1 MRSRK
6 SSSSSQISSK
16 SKRARKEEM
25 TREFENCLEQ
35 VLTWLLEAEEELN
48 LLENVNQND
57 LKAVRKQFK
66 DFELFMASLT
76 ESQDTVG
83 RVLHRRLLPQLSHP
97 CFSFLPFFFVHTLF
111 LFHPLIDTFFPQC
124 NFLLLVMLKNIFPS
138 SSFSLFISDCL
149 IFRGQLLCGK
159 AENEDERIA
168 IEGQLRVVNG
178 RWEALRELSMQRQN
192 ELQLNINK
200 LQNLELESI
209 DKWLG
214 VVELEMTSCE
224 PLAATAETAIQQI
237 EAHSRL
243 QSKIHDFQ
251 DTINDLSS
259 FVAVVDDVDSSEERI
274 GALEQRL
281 QSIGDRWRAIC
292 EWAEVRATQL
302 DGLAEL
308 CAHTNEVFEMLNE
321 WLKERE
327 HELLGLKSAHHLED
341 SQQVAEQ
348 FVQIRK
354 LQHAETALEA
364 EHSSF
369 VKLSQL
375 SCELVARLEKGNS
388 GAANDVRRRLDTVTQ
403 RWDNLVARIEEHSR
417 TLVQSGKADVRQ
429 IKRARELPTVC
440 PSSSHE
446 QKAKAAQVVKQNEA
460 PLKAKPCETLPAGS
474 QETTDT
480 ESEEAGNQIVERF
493 LRHVAKLTTELEPL
507 RAWSASFTI
516 SKKPDQVRKMIN
528 VCQEKLIEIKEQ
540 EARVNRLQLELE
552 HMHLSSSLSTSQLKK
567 ANDAFETFAKN
578 WAKIVTKISEAM
590 NVLTGQDMSDKETR
604 VAKGVEQWIES
615 CDKWVQ
621 TFFLD
626 FLNKNITFI
635 EKDPVKR
642 AILKKGLDIVRKRI
656 EVLTQEQTT
665 SKTEAEVNVEL
676 ENKWCT
682 VGDVDLLD
690 KEVQR
695 AEKIVELAR
704 KEELSA
710 ETIEKAETRLAEM
723 IEKRRATIA
732 ALEKMKAA
740 EEGLQSIAVSVEAT
754 SSSDL
759 SIGGTIVELEHAREQ
774 LTSYQTLKKEAERA
788 AEKMLALDDNVP
800 HTMLTSTRNRIR
812 NLSDQW
818 RDLENAIEDHLN
830 CARKEHRRSVQ
841 KKISNEERFL
851 EELEKRLTDSERASD
866 AEECCEHLDNLESL
880 LEKVDSPLEVDE
892 SSIPSMDES
901 FVRESYLRL
910 NETRR
915 RLADAT
921 RERIAALSRAVA
933 DCEHF
938 EKQMADVQQ
947 WSSTVSTLL
956 DLRKSSD
963 VSALDVPDEYKAK
976 IFSCSYC
983 SFY

>member
-1 MRSRK
+1 MVCYLMTLYLSLLGKSSIAALQATDPLVDVPSHELSSPQRQDTIYFADDRKASIVEMSSIADAAPTSPSQLRSLMPAETSVGSIQPAIEMMAVPIHSATETVALPIQPQKQQQQQEQQQLLQQQQQQQLPQPEVQHQRQQPQQCSATPSTSTSVVPAEVTVRTKRPHEKSIDQPSTESEMRSRK

-83 RVLHRRLLPQLSHP
+83 RVLH
-97 CFSFLPFFFVHTLF
+97 
-111 LFHPLIDTFFPQC
+111 
-124 NFLLLVMLKNIFPS
+124 
-138 SSFSLFISDCL
+138 
-149 IFRGQLLCGK
+149 RGQLLCGK

-348 FVQIRK
+348 IRK

-375 SCELVARLEKGNS
+375 SLNWWHVWKKGIAVLRMMS
-388 GAANDVRRRLDTVTQ
+388 VVVWIPSPNDGTIWWQ
-403 RWDNLVARIEEHSR
+403 GSR
-417 TLVQSGKADVRQ
+417 
-429 IKRARELPTVC
+429 
-440 PSSSHE
+440 
-446 QKAKAAQVVKQNEA
+446 N
-460 PLKAKPCETLPAGS
+460 
-474 QETTDT
+474 
-480 ESEEAGNQIVERF
+480 IVER
-493 LRHVAKLTTELEPL
+493 L
-507 RAWSASFTI
+507 
-516 SKKPDQVRKMIN
+516 SKAVRLM
-528 VCQEKLIEIKEQ
+528 
-540 EARVNRLQLELE
+540 
-552 HMHLSSSLSTSQLKK
+552 
-567 ANDAFETFAKN
+567 F
-578 WAKIVTKISEAM
+578 
-590 NVLTGQDMSDKETR
+590 
-604 VAKGVEQWIES
+604 
-615 CDKWVQ
+615 
-621 TFFLD
+621 
-626 FLNKNITFI
+626 
-635 EKDPVKR
+635 VK
-642 AILKKGLDIVRKRI
+642 
-656 EVLTQEQTT
+656 
-665 SKTEAEVNVEL
+665 
-676 ENKWCT
+676 
-682 VGDVDLLD
+682 
-690 KEVQR
+690 
-695 AEKIVELAR
+695 
-704 KEELSA
+704 
-710 ETIEKAETRLAEM
+710 
-723 IEKRRATIA
+723 
-732 ALEKMKAA
+732 
-740 EEGLQSIAVSVEAT
+740 
-754 SSSDL
+754 
-759 SIGGTIVELEHAREQ
+759 
-774 LTSYQTLKKEAERA
+774 
-788 AEKMLALDDNVP
+788 
-800 HTMLTSTRNRIR
+800 
-812 NLSDQW
+812 
-818 RDLENAIEDHLN
+818 
-830 CARKEHRRSVQ
+830 
-841 KKISNEERFL
+841 
-851 EELEKRLTDSERASD
+851 
-866 AEECCEHLDNLESL
+866 
-880 LEKVDSPLEVDE
+880 
-892 SSIPSMDES
+892 
-901 FVRESYLRL
+901 
-910 NETRR
+910 
-915 RLADAT
+915 
-921 RERIAALSRAVA
+921 
-933 DCEHF
+933 
-938 EKQMADVQQ
+938 
-947 WSSTVSTLL
+947 
-956 DLRKSSD
+956 
-963 VSALDVPDEYKAK
+963 
-976 IFSCSYC
+976 
-983 SFY
+983 